1 MKLNNKLIHYFVEGE
16 CEEKLINSL
25 KGNCI
30 LSGKV
35 TILNVAQ
42 KIIHKTK
49 LRSFEKNTLCVM
61 IVDTDVLKENRSNCL
76 DKIKENQKNLDKN
89 DIKYIFIY
97 QNNNLEDEIVR
108 STKLKK

>member
-1 MKLNNKLIHYFVEGE
+1 
-16 CEEKLINSL
+16 
-25 KGNCI
+25 
-30 LSGKV
+30 
-35 TILNVAQ
+35 
-42 KIIHKTK
+42 
-49 LRSFEKNTLCVM
+49 M